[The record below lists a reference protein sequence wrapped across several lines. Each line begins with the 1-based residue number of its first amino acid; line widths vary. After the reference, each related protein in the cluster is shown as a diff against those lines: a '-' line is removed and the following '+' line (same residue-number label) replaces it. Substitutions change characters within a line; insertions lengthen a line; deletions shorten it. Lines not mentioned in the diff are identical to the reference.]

1 MKNLAHLLIYF
12 LRKNLTNLKPIS
24 FINALFDDILS
35 NSDFSGGAAK
45 AAFRL
50 NCALNDNKKLNV
62 NSKMRVLEKKT
73 NEKWRMCTSSQQ
85 SAEERIFVCAREDE
99 CVCACESE

>member
-1 MKNLAHLLIYF
+1 MKILH
-12 LRKNLTNLKPIS
+12 
-24 FINALFDDILS
+24 LS

-62 NSKMRVLEKKT
+62 YSKMRVLEKKQT
-73 NEKWRMCTSSQQ
+73 KNLFMVLIQKK
-85 SAEERIFVCAREDE
+85 INF
-99 CVCACESE
+99 